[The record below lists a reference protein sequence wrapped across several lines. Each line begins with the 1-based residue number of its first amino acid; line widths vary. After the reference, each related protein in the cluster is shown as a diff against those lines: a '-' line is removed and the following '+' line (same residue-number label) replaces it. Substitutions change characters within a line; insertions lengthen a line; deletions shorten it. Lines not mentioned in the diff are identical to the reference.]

1 MGLGESNKGNFPH
14 FDSENY
20 KHHHCKL
27 QAVNN
32 EDKMLEKSG
41 YSSCKKGGIKKKKKL
56 VAEIVMDN
64 PMPKINN
71 QSESLSG

>member
-41 YSSCKKGGIKKKKKL
+41 YSSCKKGGIKKKKKNL
-56 VAEIVMDN
+56 
-64 PMPKINN
+64 
-71 QSESLSG
+71 

>member
-1 MGLGESNKGNFPH
+1 MKTKCLRNL
-14 FDSENY
+14 DT
-20 KHHHCKL
+20 
-27 QAVNN
+27 AVA
-32 EDKMLEKSG
+32 
-41 YSSCKKGGIKKKKKL
+41 KKEALKKKKKL